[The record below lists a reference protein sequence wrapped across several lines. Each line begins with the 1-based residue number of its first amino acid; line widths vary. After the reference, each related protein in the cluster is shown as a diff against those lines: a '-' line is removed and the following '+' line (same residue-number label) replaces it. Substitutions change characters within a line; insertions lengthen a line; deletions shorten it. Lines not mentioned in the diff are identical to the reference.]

1 MSMNTLQNISRL
13 SHIEIISMFKI
24 MQNLHSFKVLF
35 TQSHPTLCDHVD
47 YSLPGSSVHRTLQ
60 ARILEWVAISF
71 SRGSSWLRD
80 LVQVSF
86 IADRFF
92 TVWVTFRFSSVT
104 QSSLTAAPWIAA
116 LQASSPSPT
125 SGVHSN
131 SRPLSRWCMAP
142 NSDAIQP
149 SHPLSSPFPPVP
161 NPAHHQS
168 LFQWVNSSH
177 EVAKV
182 LVLQL

>member
-24 MQNLHSFKVLF
+24 MQNLHSFKVLV

-92 TVWVTFRFSSVT
+92 TVWVTFRFSSV
-104 QSSLTAAPWIAA
+104 QSLSRLW
-116 LQASSPSPT
+116 LQPHESQ
-125 SGVHSN
+125 H
-131 SRPLSRWCMAP
+131 SRPPVHHQLPEFTQTHVHQVSG
-142 NSDAIQP
+142 AIQP